1 MLVVLQLFDY
11 LNEEVSLLEVLLFC
25 EVLSADCELVDPFA
39 VVQIEPE
46 FNVIFVAEKI
56 TFDFAKGVDLV
67 SGQFRKQLLF
77 QRVVLVGLSNFFLIP
92 HQKMRDELWLEVIQY
107 TAIVQKVSFF
117 IVWQIHQGSL
127 G

>member
-1 MLVVLQLFDY
+1 MLMVIQLFDY

-25 EVLSADCELVDPFA
+25 EVLSAYCELVDPFA
-39 VVQIEPE
+39 VVQIEPK

>member
-39 VVQIEPE
+39 VVQIEPK

>member
-1 MLVVLQLFDY
+1 MLVVIQLFDY

-39 VVQIEPE
+39 VVQIEPK

>member
-1 MLVVLQLFDY
+1 MLVVIQLFDY

-39 VVQIEPE
+39 VVEIEPK

>member
-39 VVQIEPE
+39 VVEIEPK